1 MAGDDLPGERS
12 KADSLMGRGGIDALF
27 CGADNDTLL
36 TGGLCLGGF
45 VNAVASVSE
54 RVTDFKVG

>member
-12 KADSLMGRGGIDALF
+12 KADSLMGRDGIDTLV

-36 TGGLCLGGF
+36 TGGVCLGGF
-45 VNAVASVSE
+45 VKVVASISE
-54 RVTDFKVG
+54 RVADFKVG